1 MFKNCCCRVILGGGR
16 GVGGGSAVGVGM
28 STGKEVKAVKQW
40 LEERLRAG
48 DVPRLGDVFE
58 WSKREG
64 LGLKR
69 KDVRAVLEG
78 SETYMF
84 NLPQQRARTSSRRW
98 RPVLSTNLG
107 YLHGDIGFFSKSR
120 HYETPKTYQAG
131 FLICKDTLSRYTYLV
146 LLRKNRQGDEMV
158 RAFETL
164 LALHRAAGH
173 THPIRGISFDQER
186 SVVSKKVQSFF
197 KSNGIKFTA
206 FKMSRSK
213 AKFAEGG
220 IRLVRE
226 TMARLERQL
235 QSKGGGTPKKRWW
248 NLLSRVADILNGRE
262 IVVEGRRLGFSPVD
276 VREDNLDQFFE
287 KLYKASPA
295 LAAAQFRIDSRFV
308 TFKYAVGT
316 YVRAK
321 LVVTSSAVIGEKRSE
336 TNVTEEVFRIQEAFP
351 HVNKR
356 MGIGKSYRCVD
367 IRTGGEEIFDEDD
380 LVPTDPEAVTWE
392 RHAAL

>member
-1 MFKNCCCRVILGGGR
+1 M
-16 GVGGGSAVGVGM
+16 
-28 STGKEVKAVKQW
+28 VKQW
-40 LEERLRAG
+40 VEERLRAG

-58 WSKREG
+58 MTKKKG

-78 SETYMF
+78 NETYMF
-84 NLPQQRARTSSRRW
+84 NLPQQKARSSSRRW
-98 RPVLSTNLG
+98 RPVLATNLG
-107 YLHGDIGFFSKSR
+107 YLHGDIGFFAKSR
-120 HYETPKTYQAG
+120 HYQTPKTYQAG
-131 FLICKDTLSRYTYLV
+131 FLICKDTLSRFTYLV

-164 LALHRAAGH
+164 LSLHRAAGH
-173 THPIRGISFDQER
+173 THPIRGISFDRER

-220 IRLVRE
+220 IRIVRE

-235 QSKGGGTPKKRWW
+235 QQESKGEATKKRWW
-248 NLLSRVADILNGRE
+248 NLLSRVADILNSQE
-262 IVVEGRRLGFSPVD
+262 IVVEGRRLGFCPLD
-276 VREDNLDQFFE
+276 IREDNLNLFFE

-308 TFKYAVGT
+308 TFKFPVGT

-321 LVVTSSAVIGEKRSE
+321 LIVTSSAVIGEKRSE
-336 TNVTEEVFRIQEAFP
+336 TNLTEEVFRIEEAFP
-351 HVNKR
+351 HVTKR
-356 MGIGKSYRCVD
+356 MTIGKSYKCVD
-367 IRTGGEEIFDEDD
+367 VRTGQEEIFDEDD

-392 RHAAL
+392 RHAPL

>member
-1 MFKNCCCRVILGGGR
+1 MLLSHLGWGKR
-16 GVGGGSAVGVGM
+16 AVTIGM
-28 STGKEVKAVKQW
+28 ATEKVEVVKKW

-58 WSKREG
+58 MTKREK

-78 SETYMF
+78 NETYMF
-84 NLPQQRARTSSRRW
+84 NLPQQRTRASSRRW
-98 RPVLSTNLG
+98 RPVLATNLG

-131 FLICKDTLSRYTYLV
+131 FLICKDTLSRFTYLI
-146 LLRKNRQGDEMV
+146 LLRKNRKGDEMV

-164 LALHRAAGH
+164 LSLHRAAGH
-173 THPIRGISFDQER
+173 THPIRGISFDRER
-186 SVVSKKVQSFF
+186 SVVSKKVQSFL

-220 IRLVRE
+220 IRIVRE

-235 QSKGGGTPKKRWW
+235 QKESKGEATKKRWW

-262 IVVEGRRLGFSPVD
+262 IVVEGKRLGFSPLD
-276 VREDNLDQFFE
+276 IREDNLNQFFE
-287 KLYKASPA
+287 SLYKASPA

-308 TFKYAVGT
+308 TFKYTVGT

-321 LVVTSSAVIGEKRSE
+321 LIVTSSAVIGEKRSE
-336 TNVTEEVFRIQEAFP
+336 TNVTEEVFRIEEAFP
-351 HVNKR
+351 HVTKR
-356 MGIGKSYRCVD
+356 MTIGKSYKCVD
-367 IRTGGEEIFDEDD
+367 VRTGQEEIFDEDD
-380 LVPTDPEAVTWE
+380 LVPTDPEAVTWD
-392 RHAAL
+392 RHAPV